1 MATTTTVK
9 TEKEIKA
16 ARDKRL
22 KELEKATTDWAD
34 IEIKRLKNE
43 VSYLKDIL
51 QGRTGAKRIAN
62 QNVSDASALVVDEIS
77 QFLTG

>member
-1 MATTTTVK
+1 MAATTTK
-9 TEKEIKA
+9 TDSEIKA
-16 ARDKRL
+16 DRDKRL

-34 IEIKRLKNE
+34 KETTRLKNE

-51 QGRTGAKRIAN
+51 QGRTGAKRLAN
-62 QNVSDASALVVDEIS
+62 QNVSDASELVVTEIS